1 VKVAERILIVG
12 GGLAGLSAGARLSH
26 RGYAVTLI
34 EKAPK
39 LGGRAI
45 TIPLKGFNFNFGAHA
60 IYGRDRSVLHRHERE
75 IGLRI
80 DWRPFSAQKV
90 YYDLGDALTPV
101 PASLAG
107 ILRTRVLDAQHK
119 LRFVYQIAKTMF
131 DLEAGEDGV
140 TIGDYLR
147 DRPEQIRSIL
157 LDLASANFFTNEP
170 EHIPSPLFFSYYRR
184 LFAATRPVSYIGGGW
199 QSVVD
204 GLA

>member
-1 VKVAERILIVG
+1 MAEQVVVVG
-12 GGLAGLSAGARLSH
+12 GGLAGLSAAARLAF
-26 RGYAVTLI
+26 GGCDVTLI

-75 IGLRI
+75 IGLEI

-90 YYDLGDALTPV
+90 YYDLGETLTPA

-107 ILRTRVLDAQHK
+107 ILRTQVLDAQHK
-119 LRFVYQIAKTMF
+119 LRFVYQVAKTMF

-147 DRPEQIRSIL
+147 
-157 LDLASANFFTNEP
+157 
-170 EHIPSPLFFSYYRR
+170 
-184 LFAATRPVSYIGGGW
+184 
-199 QSVVD
+199 
-204 GLA
+204 